1 MINLIQPISFFDNLG
16 EQDGFKENSPKLH
29 KFLADERLIPF
40 QIRIPEDATSIT
52 SFRLVGYKYQFD
64 IALDSGNENYIKV
77 VEVPSGKFVL
87 FFGGEHLVF
96 KRLTNYP
103 DQPPVYD
110 TEPLSL
116 CPDFYHYEVT
126 LNTGKK
132 YFSEKFYVSGNGLC
146 DSPITLKITAW
157 CNSDKHGFTFTENFK
172 FNAYFNTFI
181 HSHQATIT
189 DEFVKDGYERQ
200 ILQRRVIQFPY
211 KFEVDPLPF
220 TISNGLAVL
229 SAFDNFVINENG
241 NDYVAESVD
250 VDIEEIEGTSF
261 NQIVFTFT
269 IKGQDVIKTF
279 C

>member
-1 MINLIQPISFFDNLG
+1 MINLIQPISFFDVLG

-29 KFLADERLIPF
+29 KFLADSRLIPF
-40 QIRIPEDATSIT
+40 QIRIGETVTSIT

-64 IALDSGNENYIKV
+64 LPLDSGNENYIKIV
-77 VEVPSGKFVL
+77 TMPSGKFVL
-87 FFGGEHLVF
+87 FFGGENMVF

-103 DQPPVYD
+103 EQPPTYD
-110 TEPLSL
+110 TEPLSI

-132 YFSEKFYVSGNGLC
+132 YFSEKFYVGGDGLC
-146 DSPITLKITAW
+146 DSPISLEINAW
-157 CNSDKHGFTFTENFK
+157 CDSDKHGFTFTEGFK
-172 FNAYFNTFI
+172 FKAYFNTFI
-181 HSHQATIT
+181 HSNQAEIT

-200 ILQRRVIQFPY
+200 ILQRRVIRFPY

-229 SAFDNFVINENG
+229 TAFDNFVIKENG